1 VDPSEQSKSPSRDVD
16 AREGSPSGAVAMRGI
31 VKRFGSTVANDK
43 VDFDLEPGEIHAL
56 LGENGAGKTTLMS
69 ILFGLLQPDE
79 GEIILQGEPVTL
91 PSPREA
97 LERRIGMVHQ
107 HFMLI
112 PDFTVAE
119 NVVFGTRTIRKVA
132 FHRAEIEREVAEVSD
147 RYGMRLDPSAT
158 VGDLSI
164 DVQQRVEILKLL
176 YRGAETLILDEPTA
190 VLGPAETSH
199 LFTTLREL
207 RGRGH
212 SVVIITHKLGEVM
225 QIADRVTVLRAGKL
239 ASVAERG
246 SFDEHQLAV
255 AMIGHDLPPL
265 PEGHGTT
272 RTDDPVL
279 KVHELSIPSDRERR
293 SVDDVSFE
301 IHGGEILGLV
311 GVEGNGQVELV
322 QALSGVRQ
330 PSSGSIVVDGRELA
344 GKRPAH
350 FYDAGLAVVTEDRHR
365 WDLIG
370 DLTVAD
376 NLALSEVRVGSY
388 SRMGILSRRR
398 IQRDAQRL
406 LEEYDVRPPNPKLRA
421 SSLSGGNQQKL
432 VMARELSRDPRVLIA
447 SQPTRGLDV
456 GAADFVFR
464 QLTRLR
470 DNGCAVLLNATDLEE
485 VMALAD
491 RVIVFYRGRIALAS
505 STGELSVSQVAAAM
519 TGAGDKT
526 GQPAA

>member
-1 VDPSEQSKSPSRDVD
+1 VTSYNDTPPGD
-16 AREGSPSGAVAMRGI
+16 AVAMRGI
-31 VKRFGSTVANDK
+31 VKQFGSTVANDG
-43 VDFDLEPGEIHAL
+43 VDFTLKAGEIHAL

-69 ILFGLLQPDE
+69 ILFGLLQADA
-79 GEIILQGEPVTL
+79 GEIFLHGEPVTL
-91 PSPREA
+91 SSPRAA
-97 LERRIGMVHQ
+97 LERKIGMVHQ

-119 NVVFGTRTIRKVA
+119 NVVFGTRPIRQVA
-132 FHRAEIEREVAEVSD
+132 FHRAEVEREVAEVSE

-199 LFTTLREL
+199 LFETLREL

-225 QIADRVTVLRAGKL
+225 EIADRVTVLRAGKL

-246 SFDEHQLAV
+246 GFNEHQLAV

-265 PEGHGTT
+265 PEGKSIT
-272 RTDDPVL
+272 RTDAPVL
-279 KVHELSIPSDRERR
+279 KVHELSVPSDRERR
-293 SVDDVSFE
+293 SVDEVSFE
-301 IHGGEILGLV
+301 IYGGEILGLV

-322 QALSGVRQ
+322 QALSGVRH
-330 PSSGSIVVDGRELA
+330 PSSGSIQVDGVELS

-350 FYDAGLAVVTEDRHR
+350 FYNAGVAVVTEDRAK

-370 DLTVAD
+370 DLSVAD
-376 NLALSEVRVGSY
+376 NLALSGVRVGHY

-406 LEEYDVRPPNPKLRA
+406 LEEYDVRPPNPSLRA
-421 SSLSGGNQQKL
+421 SSLSGGNQQKV

-485 VMALAD
+485 IMALAD
-491 RVIVFYRGRIALAS
+491 RVIVFYRGRIALS
-505 STGELSVSQVAAAM
+505 STTSELSVSQVATAM
-519 TGAGDKT
+519 TGAGARS
-526 GQPAA
+526 GAAA

>member
-1 VDPSEQSKSPSRDVD
+1 VTRNHDTPPSD
-16 AREGSPSGAVAMRGI
+16 AVAMRGI
-31 VKRFGSTVANDK
+31 VKRFGSTLANDR
-43 VDFDLEPGEIHAL
+43 VDFTLKPGEIHAL

-79 GEIILQGEPVTL
+79 GEIFLHGESVTL

-119 NVVFGTRTIRKVA
+119 NVVFGTRSIRRLA
-132 FHRAEIEREVAEVSD
+132 FNRVEVEREVAETCD

-199 LFTTLREL
+199 LFETLQEL
-207 RGRGH
+207 RDRGH

-225 QIADRVTVLRAGKL
+225 QIADRVTVLRLGKL
-239 ASVAERG
+239 ASVSERG
-246 SFDEHQLAV
+246 GFDEHQLAV

-272 RTDDPVL
+272 RTDAPVL
-279 KVHELSIPSDRERR
+279 KVEQLSVPSDRERR

-330 PSSGSIVVDGRELA
+330 PSSGSIMVDGRELC

-350 FYDAGLAVVTEDRHR
+350 FYEAGVAVVTEDRGK

-376 NLALSEVRVGSY
+376 NLALSEVRVGRY
-388 SRMGILSRRR
+388 SRMWILSRRR

-406 LEEYDVRPPNPKLRA
+406 LEDYDVRPPNPNLRA
-421 SSLSGGNQQKL
+421 SSLSGGNQQKV

-456 GAADFVFR
+456 GASDFVLR

-485 VMALAD
+485 IMALAD
-491 RVIVFYRGRIALAS
+491 RVIVFYRGRIALS
-505 STGELSVSQVAAAM
+505 SPTGDLSVSQVAAAM
-519 TGAGDKT
+519 TGASART
-526 GQPAA
+526 GSAAA

>member
-1 VDPSEQSKSPSRDVD
+1 
-16 AREGSPSGAVAMRGI
+16 MRGI
-31 VKRFGSTVANDK
+31 VKRFGSTLANDR
-43 VDFDLEPGEIHAL
+43 VDFTLEPGEIHAL

-79 GEIILQGEPVTL
+79 GEIFLQGESVTL

-97 LERRIGMVHQ
+97 LDRKIGMVHQ

-119 NVVFGTRTIRKVA
+119 NVVFGTRPIRELA
-132 FHRAEIEREVAEVSD
+132 FKRPEVEREVAEVTD

-164 DVQQRVEILKLL
+164 DVQQRVEIVKLL

-199 LFTTLREL
+199 LFETLQEL

-225 QIADRVTVLRAGKL
+225 RIADRVTVLRAGKL
-239 ASVAERG
+239 ASVSERG
-246 SFDEHQLAV
+246 GFDEHQLAV

-265 PEGHGTT
+265 PEGHGTK
-272 RTDDPVL
+272 RTDEPVL
-279 KVHELSIPSDRERR
+279 QVHELNVPSDRERR

-330 PSSGSIVVDGRELA
+330 PSSGSITVDGRELS

-350 FYDAGLAVVTEDRHR
+350 FYDAGVAVVTEDRNR

-370 DLTVAD
+370 DLSVAD
-376 NLALSEVRVGSY
+376 NLALSEVRAGRY

-406 LEEYDVRPPNPKLRA
+406 LEDYDVRPPNPSLRA
-421 SSLSGGNQQKL
+421 SSLSGGNQQKV

-456 GAADFVFR
+456 GATDFVFR

-485 VMALAD
+485 IMALAD

-505 STGELSVSQVAAAM
+505 PTSELSVSQVAAAM
-519 TGAGDKT
+519 TGASDQNGSN
-526 GQPAA
+526 AA